1 MDLLHQEKKN
11 AGEDKVK
18 LSEIKVTKFN
28 VMLTPLPNGP
38 QLRTIEISL

>member
-1 MDLLHQEKKN
+1 MDLLHREKKN

-28 VMLTPLPNGP
+28 AYATLSHIP
-38 QLRTIEISL
+38 